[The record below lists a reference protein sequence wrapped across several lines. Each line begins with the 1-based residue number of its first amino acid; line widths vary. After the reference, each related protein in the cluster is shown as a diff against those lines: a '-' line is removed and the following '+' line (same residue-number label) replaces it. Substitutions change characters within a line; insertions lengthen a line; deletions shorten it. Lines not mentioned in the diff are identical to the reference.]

1 MSRSFAQMLAQLQGD
16 RLLEWIAAVRTDD
29 LPSMHTFVN
38 GLERDLDAVIAGLA
52 LRSAPAVTG
61 VV

>member
-1 MSRSFAQMLAQLQGD
+1 MLAQLQGD

-38 GLERDLDAVIAGLA
+38 GLERDLDAVIAGLT